1 MRFLSGNQAME
12 IMPFKNFSYKDV
24 KRIEFPKD
32 ENKIEIAWN
41 ITFWCNYNCEYCFG
55 KKEKSLPKLEAII
68 KNAIKLNKYIEE
80 QDKKV
85 HIRLIGGEVT
95 YLPLIKILKNL
106 SSKKIYKISLT
117 TNLSREAE
125 YFEELI
131 KYYNDNKYDYSITA
145 SLHQTQIKDLN
156 DWIEKAKKIATTI
169 QCTVTNENCKESI
182 AILNNIKKDYKG
194 NIKVDVCRVKNS
206 PINLTDENLNLIK
219 PFFDTSK
226 SYYNIFFNDGR
237 VFNSVSKTE
246 LMTKI
251 DQTNFNGKMC
261 ESNKFRMLED
271 GKVFYGSCH
280 SFLKEGEIKS
290 LKKKAVKCSNT
301 HCPMCNVLQI
311 F

>member
-1 MRFLSGNQAME
+1 ME
-12 IMPFKNFSYKDV
+12 IIPFKKFSFKDV
-24 KRIEFPKD
+24 KSIEFPKD
-32 ENKIEIAWN
+32 KNKIEIAWN
-41 ITFWCNYNCEYCFG
+41 MTFWCNYNCEYCFG
-55 KKEKSLPKLEAII
+55 KKEKYLSKPEAII

-106 SSKKIYKISLT
+106 NSKKIYKISLT
-117 TNLSREAE
+117 TNLSREIE

-145 SLHQTQIKDLN
+145 SLHQTQIKNLN

-182 AILNNIKKDYKG
+182 AILNDIKTDFKG
-194 NIKVDVCRVKNS
+194 NIKLDVCREKNS
-206 PINLTDENLNLIK
+206 PINLTEENLNLIK

-226 SYYNIFFNDGR
+226 SYYNIEFINGLQ
-237 VFNSVSKTE
+237 FNSVSKTE
-246 LMTKI
+246 LMAKI
-251 DQTNFNGKMC
+251 DETNFKGKTC
-261 ESNKFRMLED
+261 QSNKFRMLED
-271 GKVFYGSCH
+271 GRIFNGSCH
-280 SFLKEGEIKS
+280 SFLKLGEVAS
-290 LKKKAVKCSNT
+290 LKRETIKCSNE
-301 HCPMCNVLQI
+301 HCPMCNVLKI